1 MLHHLN
7 SCNLHNQTIKRK
19 KKVYYNEFSYYNF
32 KNVAIETY
40 CNENISLQTIAIKS
54 MAIGYC
60 NKKQH

>member
-1 MLHHLN
+1 M
-7 SCNLHNQTIKRK
+7 HNQTIKRK